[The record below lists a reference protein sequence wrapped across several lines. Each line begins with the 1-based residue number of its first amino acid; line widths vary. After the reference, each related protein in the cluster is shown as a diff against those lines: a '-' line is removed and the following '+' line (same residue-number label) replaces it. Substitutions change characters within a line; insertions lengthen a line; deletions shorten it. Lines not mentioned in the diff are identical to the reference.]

1 LFLFEGYKLT
11 SMPLQ
16 VLFQNEKWI
25 AIEKPAGL
33 FVHPSFM
40 GKRDEPSA
48 MKILRDQLGQWV
60 YPVHRLDRPTSGV
73 LLFGLSPEAAEELAV
88 NFRERQM
95 KKTYYAVVRGWTP
108 KSGVITK
115 PIRKIDDDGN
125 YEEIEQEATTEYE
138 CLETFELP
146 FSVGVH
152 PTSRFSFVK
161 VHPVTGRR
169 HQIRRHMASIS
180 HPLIGDVLYGDGK
193 YNRLYREK
201 TGVHRLMLHCAEM
214 EIPTSEQTVTISSPL
229 PAEFT
234 SRRSDTRQIN
244 ECEVSR
250 PLQYP
255 VESLPTLQEPA
266 QLSE

>member
-1 LFLFEGYKLT
+1 MT
-11 SMPLQ
+11 LQ

-152 PTSRFSFVK
+152 PTSRFSLVK

-169 HQIRRHMASIS
+169 HQIRRHFASIS

-214 EIPTSEQTVTISSPL
+214 EIPTPNHSPNQSVGQSVTISSPL

-234 SRRSDTRQIN
+234 SRL
-244 ECEVSR
+244 
-250 PLQYP
+250 LQYP
-255 VESLPTLQEPA
+255 VESLPELQEPA
-266 QLSE
+266 HL